1 MLASQRSAKF
11 FKIGDSNRFCLK
23 ECKMFFFCCC
33 SNKTSG
39 IVQSDTH
46 KEAALKF
53 VEENS
58 NKDMGQIICVSEDE
72 INFENS
78 DSQIFFHTDALR
90 AKSSQNNLKVVYD

>member
-1 MLASQRSAKF
+1 
-11 FKIGDSNRFCLK
+11 
-23 ECKMFFFCCC
+23 MFFFCCC
-33 SNKTSG
+33 SNKISG

-58 NKDMGQIICVSEDE
+58 KKDVGQIICVSEDE

-78 DSQIFFHTDALR
+78 DSQIFFHTDALKGLLY